1 MNRKPLTASTV
12 VAVLASVMLIN
23 APLGA
28 QAVPKPVRRAR
39 GDTVL
44 RQPSPTGNDTSR
56 PRQDTT
62 AGKIPVGDSLTR
74 FIDKFSFRNLGP
86 AAYSGRVTAIA
97 VPKPFRKTIY
107 IGSAGGGVWK
117 TSNAGITW
125 HPISDS
131 LGNGSI
137 GDIAVAPSDSNIIW
151 VGTGEKNSSRSTLWG
166 NGVHKS
172 TNGGRKW
179 QHMGLADTRSIAK
192 IVISP
197 SDPNTVYVAALGH
210 LWGPNAERGVF
221 KTTNGGTSWSK
232 VLFVDDTTGAVDL
245 AMDPSNPEV
254 LYAAMWHRIREG
266 GSHMQGTGMGSGIY
280 KTVNGGRTWTRLT
293 DPALANG
300 LPTGDIGR
308 TSISISAKH
317 PSTVYA
323 MIAVDRGVTNTSA
336 APFGG
341 VFRSDDAGAHWTHV
355 NDLAANPHYYYDE
368 LVTDPTNDNHVYML
382 ASPLMV
388 SKDGGRSFEADSLYN
403 VHVDNHALWI
413 DPADSAH
420 MILGNDGG
428 VYTTF
433 DGGKAWEHAEIPIGQ
448 FYTVAIDSASKPY
461 RICGG
466 LQDNG
471 VWCGPSSTRDTLGV
485 TDADWYSVNG
495 GDGMWA
501 QISRTNP
508 NIIYSESQFG
518 SMSRLDMRTWK
529 RDRIQPIALD
539 AGGDSGYGY
548 TWGWTTPLA
557 LSQHDTATLYV
568 GGNHLFRI
576 HDHGDKGVD
585 WEVVGPDMTRATRE
599 HPEGEGPNT
608 SYHALFSIAESP
620 RTRDV
625 IWTGSDDG
633 LVWLTRDYGKTWT
646 NLTANFPAH
655 APTHCFVS
663 TIAASHF
670 AEGTAYM
677 TYDCHSRDDYAPHVY
692 KTTNFGKSW
701 SSISAGLP
709 ADAGALT
716 VSEDPYNAQLL
727 WVGTEIGVYVSI
739 DGGSKWRRFG
749 HGLPPVA
756 VEKLAM
762 SYDQRDL
769 VLGTHGRGIWVVNVG
784 PLEEMTDT
792 LLRER
797 AHLFRVSPALQ
808 FRYTDTYPSFGSRP
822 FVAKNPPR
830 GATISYYLRDA
841 LTGPVDLYILTAKGD
856 TVRKLSGP
864 GYAGLNQA
872 TWDLTSSKPRP
883 RGLGDPT
890 SPADLK
896 RVEPGDYV
904 VTMKVAGKTFRQA
917 VRVDERP
924 DDLVRPP
931 R

>member
-883 RGLGDPT
+883 RALGDPT

>member
-12 VAVLASVMLIN
+12 VAVLASVMFIN

-197 SDPNTVYVAALGH
+197 SDPTTVYVAALGH

-221 KTTNGGTSWSK
+221 KTTNGGRSWSK

-382 ASPLMV
+382 ASPLRV

-739 DGGSKWRRFG
+739 DGGAKWRRFG

-883 RGLGDPT
+883 RALGDPT

>member
-1 MNRKPLTASTV
+1 MNRKPLAASTL
-12 VAVLASVMLIN
+12 VAVLASVMFISI
-23 APLGA
+23 PLGA
-28 QAVPKPVRRAR
+28 QVVPQPVKKAR

-56 PRQDTT
+56 ARQDTT
-62 AGKIPVGDSLTR
+62 AGNIPVGDSLTR
-74 FIDKFSFRNLGP
+74 FIEKFSFRNLGP

-125 HPISDS
+125 RPISDS

-137 GDIAVAPSDSNIIW
+137 GDIAIAPSDSNIIW

-179 QHMGLADTRSIAK
+179 QHMGLTDTRSIAK

-197 SDPNTVYVAALGH
+197 TDPNTVYVAALGH

-266 GSHMQGTGMGSGIY
+266 GSHMQGAGAGSGIY
-280 KTVNGGRTWTRLT
+280 KTVNGGRTWTKLT

-368 LVTDPTNDNHVYML
+368 IVTDPTNDSHVYML

-448 FYTVAIDSASKPY
+448 FYTVAIDSTSKPY

-471 VWCGPSSTRDTLGV
+471 VWCGPSSTRDTTGI

-529 RDRIQPIALD
+529 RDHIQPIALD

-646 NLTANFPAH
+646 NVTATFPAK

-692 KTTNFGKSW
+692 RTTNFGKSW
-701 SSISAGLP
+701 TAISAGLP

-716 VSEDPYNAQLL
+716 VFEDPYNAQLL

-739 DGGSKWRRFG
+739 DGGSKWRKFG

-769 VLGTHGRGIWVVNVG
+769 VVGTHGRGIWVTNVG

-808 FRYTDTYPSFGSRP
+808 FRYSDTYPSFGSRP

-830 GATISYYLRDA
+830 GAVISYYLRDA
-841 LTGPVDLYILTAKGD
+841 LTGPVDLYILSAKGD

-864 GYAGLNQA
+864 AYAGLNQA

-883 RGLGDPT
+883 RALGDPT

-896 RVEPGDYV
+896 RVEAGDYV
-904 VTMKVAGKTFRQA
+904 VTMKVAGKTFRQGI
-917 VRVDERP
+917 RVDERP
-924 DDLVRPP
+924 EDLVRPP

>member
-1 MNRKPLTASTV
+1 
-12 VAVLASVMLIN
+12 
-23 APLGA
+23 
-28 QAVPKPVRRAR
+28 
-39 GDTVL
+39 
-44 RQPSPTGNDTSR
+44 
-56 PRQDTT
+56 
-62 AGKIPVGDSLTR
+62 
-74 FIDKFSFRNLGP
+74 
-86 AAYSGRVTAIA
+86 
-97 VPKPFRKTIY
+97 
-107 IGSAGGGVWK
+107 
-117 TSNAGITW
+117 
-125 HPISDS
+125 
-131 LGNGSI
+131 
-137 GDIAVAPSDSNIIW
+137 
-151 VGTGEKNSSRSTLWG
+151 
-166 NGVHKS
+166 
-172 TNGGRKW
+172 
-179 QHMGLADTRSIAK
+179 
-192 IVISP
+192 
-197 SDPNTVYVAALGH
+197 
-210 LWGPNAERGVF
+210 
-221 KTTNGGTSWSK
+221 
-232 VLFVDDTTGAVDL
+232 
-245 AMDPSNPEV
+245 
-254 LYAAMWHRIREG
+254 
-266 GSHMQGTGMGSGIY
+266 
-280 KTVNGGRTWTRLT
+280 
-293 DPALANG
+293 
-300 LPTGDIGR
+300 
-308 TSISISAKH
+308 
-317 PSTVYA
+317 
-323 MIAVDRGVTNTSA
+323 
-336 APFGG
+336 
-341 VFRSDDAGAHWTHV
+341 
-355 NDLAANPHYYYDE
+355 
-368 LVTDPTNDNHVYML
+368 
-382 ASPLMV
+382 
-388 SKDGGRSFEADSLYN
+388 
-403 VHVDNHALWI
+403 
-413 DPADSAH
+413 
-420 MILGNDGG
+420 
-428 VYTTF
+428 
-433 DGGKAWEHAEIPIGQ
+433 
-448 FYTVAIDSASKPY
+448 
-461 RICGG
+461 
-466 LQDNG
+466 
-471 VWCGPSSTRDTLGV
+471 
-485 TDADWYSVNG
+485 
-495 GDGMWA
+495 
-501 QISRTNP
+501 
-508 NIIYSESQFG
+508 
-518 SMSRLDMRTWK
+518 
-529 RDRIQPIALD
+529 
-539 AGGDSGYGY
+539 
-548 TWGWTTPLA
+548 
-557 LSQHDTATLYV
+557 
-568 GGNHLFRI
+568 
-576 HDHGDKGVD
+576 
-585 WEVVGPDMTRATRE
+585 
-599 HPEGEGPNT
+599 
-608 SYHALFSIAESP
+608 
-620 RTRDV
+620 V

-716 VSEDPYNAQLL
+716 VFEDPYNAQLL

>member
-1 MNRKPLTASTV
+1 MNRKPLAASTV
-12 VAVLASVMLIN
+12 VAVLASVMFIST
-23 APLGA
+23 PLGA
-28 QAVPKPVRRAR
+28 QVVPKPVTKAR

-44 RQPSPTGNDTSR
+44 RQPSPTGNDTSHA
-56 PRQDTT
+56 RQDTT
-62 AGKIPVGDSLTR
+62 AGNVPVGDSLTR

-97 VPKPFRKTIY
+97 VPKPYRKTIY

-125 HPISDS
+125 RSISDS
-131 LGNGSI
+131 LGNESI
-137 GDIAVAPSDSNIIW
+137 GDIAIAPSDSNIIW

-192 IVISP
+192 IIINP
-197 SDPNTVYVAALGH
+197 TDPNTVYVAALGH

-254 LYAAMWHRIREG
+254 LYAAMWHRLREG
-266 GSHMQGTGMGSGIY
+266 GSHMQGTGAGSGIY
-280 KTVNGGRTWTRLT
+280 KTVDGGRTWTKLT
-293 DPALANG
+293 GPSLANG

-308 TSISISAKH
+308 ASISISAKH

-368 LVTDPTNDNHVYML
+368 IVTDPTNDSHVYML

-388 SKDGGRSFEADSLYN
+388 SKDGGHSFENDSLYN

-433 DGGKAWEHAEIPIGQ
+433 DGGKAWGHAAIPIGQ

-471 VWCGPSSTRDTLGV
+471 VWCGPSSTRDTTGI

-495 GDGMWA
+495 GDGMWV

-518 SMSRLDMRTWK
+518 SMSRLDIRTWK
-529 RDRIQPIALD
+529 RDHIQPIALD
-539 AGGDSGYGY
+539 AGGDSGYNY

-557 LSQHDTATLYV
+557 LSQHDTATLYA

-576 HDHGDKGVD
+576 HDHGDKGID

-646 NLTANFPAH
+646 NVTANFPAH

-692 KTTNFGKSW
+692 RTTNFGKSW
-701 SSISAGLP
+701 SSISSGLP
-709 ADAGALT
+709 ADAGGLT
-716 VSEDPYNAQLL
+716 VFEDPYNAQLL

-739 DGGSKWRRFG
+739 DGGVKWRRFG

-756 VEKLAM
+756 VDKLAM
-762 SYDQRDL
+762 SYDQREL
-769 VLGTHGRGIWVVNVG
+769 VVGTHGRGVWVVNVG

-797 AHLFRVSPALQ
+797 AHLFHVSPALQ

-822 FVAKNPPR
+822 FVAHNPPQ
-830 GATISYYLRDA
+830 GAAISYYLRDA

-864 GYAGLNQA
+864 GYAGLNEV
-872 TWDLTSSKPRP
+872 TWNLTSNKARP
-883 RGLGDPT
+883 RALGDPT

-896 RVEPGDYV
+896 RVEPGNYV
-904 VTMKVAGKTFRQA
+904 VTMKVAGRTFTQA
-917 VRVDERP
+917 VRVEERP
-924 DDLVRPP
+924 EDLVRSP

>member
-12 VAVLASVMLIN
+12 VAVLASVMFIN

-28 QAVPKPVRRAR
+28 QAVPKPVKRAR